1 MATQEVADLR
11 FPQFMYHNKVEVLAR
26 EDMVANAGW
35 NIAGLFIPQHD

>member
-11 FPQFMYHNKVEVLAR
+11 FSRFMYHNEVKVLAR

-35 NIAGLFIPQHD
+35 NIAGLFIPQRD